1 MVKKEQYT
9 IEPIDVDGDG
19 IPDGDLVSKYVNGK
33 LISRKFV
40 PLTKLKKIADNSSSK
55 TNVQNNSSK
64 KSKVIYKN
72 LPNVQDTD
80 KPVLVQ
86 DTTGIAQY
94 IKQGAATQAGRLATD
109 AVVDGI
115 KGLFAGDEE

>member
-1 MVKKEQYT
+1 MVKKVQYT

-19 IPDGDLVSKYVNGK
+19 IPDGDLVSKYINGK
-33 LISRKFV
+33 LLSRKFV
-40 PLTKLKKIADNSSSK
+40 PLTKLKKIVDNSSS
-55 TNVQNNSSK
+55 NVQDNLSK

-72 LPNVQDTD
+72 LPNVQDTN

-86 DTTGIAQY
+86 DTTGFAQY
-94 IKQGAATQAGRLATD
+94 IKQGAATQAGRLGTD

>member
-1 MVKKEQYT
+1 MVKKVQYT

-33 LISRKFV
+33 LMSRKFV
-40 PLTKLKKIADNSSSK
+40 ALTKLKKIADNSSSK
-55 TNVQNNSSK
+55 SNVQDNSSK